1 MVLARSVLAFTLV
14 ASACTVAHAAR
25 PSGPAKPVARRI
37 AGPTTSSPEGIVA
50 VRLPILYS
58 DVHALAGV
66 LKDILDVEPDRG
78 DVRAILP
85 DGREASLIVFAT
97 PEGHASVR
105 RVLTHLLGPTA
116 S

>member
-14 ASACTVAHAAR
+14 TSACTVAHAAK
-25 PSGPAKPVARRI
+25 PTKPAAHRRSE
-37 AGPTTSSPEGIVA
+37 PMTSPEGVVA
-50 VRLPILYS
+50 VRLPVTYS

-66 LKDILDVEPDRG
+66 LKDILDVKPDRG
-78 DVRAILP
+78 DVRAILS

>member
-14 ASACTVAHAAR
+14 ASACSVAHAAR
-25 PSGPAKPVARRI
+25 PPRPAKPVARPL
-37 AGPTTSSPEGIVA
+37 AGPTTPSPERIVA
-50 VRLPILYS
+50 VRLPVRHS
-58 DVHALAGV
+58 DVHSLAGV

-105 RVLTHLLGPTA
+105 RVLTRLLGPPA